1 MSNIILI
8 GYMGCGKSTIGKKL
22 SYAVRKPYVDT
33 DKLIETK
40 EKKTISTIFSEQG
53 EEAFREME
61 TACIKSL
68 FAQKQ
73 EHVIAVGGGLPLRSQ
88 NRALLKKLG
97 TVIYLRAKPETIYE
111 RLKTDTTRPL
121 LQCAD
126 PKEKISRM
134 LLQRAPVYE
143 EAASYVVDVDDKSFE
158 QIIKEI
164 KEKTDETISH

>member
-1 MSNIILI
+1 MHQ
-8 GYMGCGKSTIGKKL
+8 
-22 SYAVRKPYVDT
+22 KPVCT
-33 DKLIETK
+33 ET
-40 EKKTISTIFSEQG
+40 G
-53 EEAFREME
+53 
-61 TACIKSL
+61 AC
-68 FAQKQ
+68 
-73 EHVIAVGGGLPLRSQ
+73 
-88 NRALLKKLG
+88 
-97 TVIYLRAKPETIYE
+97 LRAKPETIYE

-143 EAASYVVDVDDKSFE
+143 EAAAYVVDVDDKSFE

>member
-73 EHVIAVGGGLPLRSQ
+73 EHVIAVGGGLPLKPE
-88 NRALLKKLG
+88 NRELLK
-97 TVIYLRAKPETIYE
+97 KPETIYE

-143 EAASYVVDVDDKSFE
+143 EAAAYVVDVDDKSFE